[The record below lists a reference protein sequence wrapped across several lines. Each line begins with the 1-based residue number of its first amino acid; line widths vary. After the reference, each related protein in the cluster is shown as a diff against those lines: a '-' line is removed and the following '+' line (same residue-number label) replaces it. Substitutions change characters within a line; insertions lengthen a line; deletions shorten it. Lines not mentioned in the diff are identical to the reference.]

1 LSSFWLTN
9 FMKTRDK
16 YLTGILL
23 ILIGVMLGMI
33 LMFFRDGAI
42 SLDLAE
48 VRVTDINRSDEPFWS
63 SEDLEKIDDR
73 FLFRSVAKSVTPTV
87 VYIETLIATRDRQ
100 PETEEEEDNRF
111 WERFIP
117 PRVRTV
123 GSGVLISSDGYILTN
138 NHVIEGA
145 VRDEITV
152 TLDDKRTLDAR
163 VVGRDPST
171 DLAVLK
177 VDENNLPTVVI
188 GNSDHLEVGEWVL
201 AVGNP
206 FRLRSTV
213 TAGIVSALSRDV
225 QIINDA
231 RRIESFIQTDAA
243 INRGNSG
250 GALVN
255 TSGELIGINTAIATQ
270 SGSYQGYGF
279 AVPSNLALKVSR
291 DLIEFGEVK
300 RGMLGV
306 TIQSVDDRIAR
317 RAGLEDITGVMIMD
331 VNSDGAAERAGI
343 QRNDIVLRVNGER
356 VAESNQLQE
365 KVAMFRPNEMVTLTI
380 WRNNEVLERSV
391 TLEELPR
398 QEVPQSSFDLD
409 NEAEPELDEWDEIP
423 EGGRERGIEQQRFD
437 SLGFTLRALSTPE
450 DPELFNI
457 YIHRVVPGSEAWN
470 RGLREGFEILELNS
484 ETVNDLQVVE
494 QIITDSIKRNR
505 SLTLKILTEEGAIGY
520 FQIN

>member
-1 LSSFWLTN
+1 
-9 FMKTRDK
+9 MKTRDK

-23 ILIGVMLGMI
+23 VLIGVLLGMI

-48 VRVTDINRSDEPFWS
+48 VRVTDIDRSAEPFWS
-63 SEDLEKIDDR
+63 SDDLEKIDDR
-73 FLFRSVAKSVTPTV
+73 FLFRTVAKSVTPTV
-87 VYIETLIATRDRQ
+87 VYIETVVPTRNRQ
-100 PETEEEEDNRF
+100 PQTEEEEDNRF
-111 WERFIP
+111 WERFLP

-145 VRDEITV
+145 VNDEITV
-152 TLDDKRTLDAR
+152 TLEDKRTLEAR

-177 VDENNLPTVVI
+177 IDEVNLPSVVI
-188 GNSDHLEVGEWVL
+188 GNSDLIEVGEWVL

-231 RRIESFIQTDAA
+231 RRVESFIQTDAA
-243 INRGNSG
+243 INKGNSG

-255 TSGELIGINTAIATQ
+255 TSGELIGINTSLATQ
-270 SGSYQGYGF
+270 SGNYQGYGF

-306 TIQSVDDRIAR
+306 TIQSVDDRMAR
-317 RAGLEDITGVMIMD
+317 RAGLEGIAGVMIMR
-331 VNSDGAAERAGI
+331 VLEDGAAARSGL
-343 QRNDIVLRVNGER
+343 QSSDIVLEVNGES
-356 VAESNQLQE
+356 VNESNQLQE
-365 KVAMFRPNEMVTLTI
+365 KVAMYRPDDEVELTI
-380 WRNNEVLERSV
+380 WRDNEVIKKVVVLDEIEQPEPPQNTFNLETER
-391 TLEELPR
+391 
-398 QEVPQSSFDLD
+398 
-409 NEAEPELDEWDEIP
+409 EPELEDWEEIP
-423 EGGRERGIEQQRFD
+423 EGGRDRGIEQQRFE

-450 DPELFNI
+450 DSDLFNI

-470 RGLREGFEILELNS
+470 RGLREGFEIIEMDGEPVS
-484 ETVNDLQVVE
+484 DLQIVE
-494 QIITDSIKRNR
+494 QIITDSIKNNR
-505 SLTLKILTEEGAIGY
+505 SLTLKILTEEGATGY